1 MKNGYTIAGIE
12 KKNLNEILTMVKEHE
27 FGNFTIYMTKIFI
40 KKLNILNEILL
51 EIKFIMKIDI

>member
-12 KKNLNEILTMVKEHE
+12 KKNLNEFLTMVKKHE

-51 EIKFIMKIDI
+51 EIKFIMKIDV